1 MNISVL
7 ILRGWLVA
15 FLVLG
20 IAGVGVFS
28 VSSPAQAAES
38 KEVAARKKLMKTGIK
53 GGMGQ
58 IKKGIK
64 AGNSGQMTKGADMIA
79 EAAGRIPSAFAKKD
93 LSGKTRS
100 LKVIWEKKSEFDE
113 IAKAL
118 ASSAKGFKAAV
129 KTGDKMK
136 IQAAMKMVGANC
148 GKCHKMYRAKKKKK

>member
-1 MNISVL
+1 
-7 ILRGWLVA
+7 
-15 FLVLG
+15 
-20 IAGVGVFS
+20 
-28 VSSPAQAAES
+28 
-38 KEVAARKKLMKTGIK
+38 
-53 GGMGQ
+53 MGQ

-79 EAAGRIPSAFAKKD
+79 DGAGKISAAFAKKD

-113 IAKAL
+113 IAKTL

-136 IQAAMKMVGANC
+136 IQAAMKMVGSNC
-148 GKCHKMYRAKKKKK
+148 GKCHKMFRAKKKKK